1 MAGDTV
7 ITIIGNITGDPEL
20 RFTPSGAAVANF
32 TVASTP
38 RAFDRQSNE
47 WKDGETLFMRCSVWR
62 DAAENV
68 AESLQR
74 GTRVIVSGRLKSRS
88 YETKEGEKR
97 TVIEMEVD
105 EVGPSLRYA
114 TAKVNKT
121 QRGGGGGAG
130 FGGPGGGGQQGGGW
144 GGGGQQQED
153 PWATGPSGGAAQ
165 QGQPQ
170 TGGQQGGG
178 WGGGAPSYDEPPF

>member
-1 MAGDTV
+1 MAGETTITV
-7 ITIIGNITGDPEL
+7 IGNLTNDPEL

-38 RAFDRQSNE
+38 RTFDRQSND

-74 GTRVIVSGRLKSRS
+74 GSRVLVTGRLKSRS

-97 TVIEMEVD
+97 TVVELDVD

-114 TAKVNKT
+114 TAKVAKT
-121 QRGGGGGAG
+121 ARSGAGGSGGGGGYS
-130 FGGPGGGGQQGGGW
+130 GGGGS
-144 GGGGQQQED
+144 GGGGGGGNQVDD
-153 PWATGPSGGAAQ
+153 PWATGPSGG
-165 QGQPQ
+165 
-170 TGGQQGGG
+170 GGG
-178 WGGGAPSYDEPPF
+178 SGGAAGGFGGSQEEPPF

>member
-1 MAGDTV
+1 MAGETT
-7 ITIIGNITGDPEL
+7 ITIIGNITNDPEL

-38 RAFDRQSNE
+38 RNFDRQSND

-74 GTRVIVSGRLKSRS
+74 GTRVIVSGRLRSRS

-97 TVIEMEVD
+97 TVVEMEVD

-114 TAKVNKT
+114 TAKIAKT
-121 QRGGGGGAG
+121 SRGGGGG
-130 FGGPGGGGQQGGGW
+130 GGGGY
-144 GGGGQQQED
+144 GGGGGG
-153 PWATGPSGGAAQ
+153 ANSGG
-165 QGQPQ
+165 
-170 TGGQQGGG
+170 GGG
-178 WGGGAPSYDEPPF
+178 YGGGAPEEPPF